1 MTRLRPTRKPP
12 YHEGCETIEETSGS
26 GLLRP
31 STLRH
36 VLDGQWMGCAS
47 VDTAESAATGIGI
60 DSRTLQEGEIFFAIR
75 GRRFDGHD
83 FLDCEAVR
91 RAPVAVVDDASRGA
105 SLRGDAATLLVA
117 DTTVA
122 LGALAA
128 AHRDVLQRSGC
139 RVIAVCGSNGKT
151 TTRHLVHAVL
161 SSFGRGTQSPR
172 SFNNHIGVPLTLLAA
187 RPGDAFVVV
196 EVGTNHPGEID
207 ALARLVRPDA
217 AILTSIGSEHL
228 ASFGDVAGVAREE
241 TSIFRWV
248 DPQGL
253 AVIPAAC
260 PAHDLVEK
268 AVDAVASVVRI
279 GCDLAAVELQ
289 PRAVTQRVTLEDGLQ
304 FDLRLPGRHNVDN
317 ALCAVATARWFGMA
331 DSQVADALGR
341 AEPVPGRSD
350 VQQYGSP
357 TRPVTVFDDS
367 YNANPDSVRAAM
379 AALAVLS
386 SAEPSRR
393 CVVVLGDMLELGE
406 AAEAAHRDLTHCFEV
421 LASRSVV
428 AVFVGPL
435 MRALAVAV
443 ETRSAMP
450 CRHVPTPEP
459 GALERIAEEIE
470 AGDIVL
476 VKASRGMALE
486 RVVEGIAGRF
496 PRRASTASGATT
508 VGCGSESNA

>member
-1 MTRLRPTRKPP
+1 MREPP

-26 GLLRP
+26 ALLRP

-36 VLDGQWMGCAS
+36 ILDGQWMGHAP

-60 DSRTLQEGEIFFAIR
+60 DSRTLQAGEIFFAIR

-91 RAPVAVVDDASRGA
+91 RAPVVVVDDASRA
-105 SLRGDAATLLVA
+105 APLRGNAATLLVA

-217 AILTSIGSEHL
+217 VILTSIGSEHL
-228 ASFGDVAGVAREE
+228 ASFGDVSGVAREE
-241 TSIFRWV
+241 TSIFRWI

-260 PAHDLVEK
+260 PAHDLVET
-268 AVDAVASVVRI
+268 AVDAVASVVRV
-279 GCDLAAVELQ
+279 GCDLVAVAELQ
-289 PRAVTQRVTLEDGLQ
+289 PRAATQRVTLEDGLQ

-317 ALCAVATARWFGMA
+317 ALSAVAMARWFGMA
-331 DSQVADALGR
+331 DPQVADALGH

-350 VQQYGSP
+350 VQQYGSCDC
-357 TRPVTVFDDS
+357 PVTVLDDS
-367 YNANPDSVRAAM
+367 YNANPDSVQAAM
-379 AALAVLS
+379 AALVVLS

-406 AAEAAHRDLTHCFEV
+406 VAEAAHRDLAHCFEA
-421 LASRSVV
+421 LSSRSVV

-435 MRALAVAV
+435 MRALATAV
-443 ETRSAMP
+443 ETGSAMP

-459 GALERIAEEIE
+459 GALVRIAEEIK

-496 PRRASTASGATT
+496 PRCASTGSASGATT